1 MAFPVLWTISN
12 GGVILND
19 LQISTIA
26 IVSLCII
33 VVLRTFGLI

>member
-1 MAFPVLWTISN
+1 MISN